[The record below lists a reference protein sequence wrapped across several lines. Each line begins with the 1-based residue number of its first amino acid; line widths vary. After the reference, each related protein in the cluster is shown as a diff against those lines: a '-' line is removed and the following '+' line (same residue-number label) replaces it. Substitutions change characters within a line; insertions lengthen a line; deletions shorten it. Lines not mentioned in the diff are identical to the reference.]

1 MTALRSQAYL
11 AGSRGSFGRVHMLEA
26 VERLPGGK
34 YRCVCDCGNER
45 IVNVGH
51 FNTGS
56 IKSCGCHKGWHGQHR
71 TRAYQAWGNMK
82 ARCHNPRNKRY
93 ADYGG
98 KGILVCERWHTFAA
112 FFEDMGEC
120 PDGYT
125 IDREDN
131 TKGYSPD
138 NCHWVSRSDNQANR
152 SVSRRWT
159 VDGIEY
165 PTAVAAAAANGVTE
179 SSIHAWCLGREAE
192 GRWYPPRANCSARQ
206 LYVDGR
212 KVA

>member
-1 MTALRSQAYL
+1 MSY
-11 AGSRGSFGRVHMLEA
+11 GRIQMLEA

-45 IVNVGH
+45 IVKVGH
-51 FNTGS
+51 FNAGNA
-56 IKSCGCHKGWHGQHR
+56 KSCGCHTGWHGHTGSR
-71 TRAYQAWGNMK
+71 EYQAWSNMK
-82 ARCHNPRNKRY
+82 ARCQNPHNKRF

-98 KGILVCERWHTFAA
+98 KGILVCDRWQKFGA
-112 FFEDMGEC
+112 FLADMGHC
-120 PDGYT
+120 PPGYT

-138 NCHWVSRSDNQANR
+138 NCHWASRSENQANR
-152 SVSRRWT
+152 GVSRIWT

-165 PTAVAAAAANGVTE
+165 STAHAAALAHGVAEQT
-179 SSIHAWCLGREAE
+179 IRAWCLGRTAE
-192 GRWYPPRANCSARQ
+192 GRWYPPRHNCSARQ